1 MKWASSLSLDSD
13 LPHAIHQAAE
23 TLQAQLGGARPDL
36 VLAFLSG
43 YGDESL
49 LHFSKWLA
57 EKLTFHCLI
66 GCTAGGVIGDGNEIE
81 RQSALS
87 LTAAVMPGVEIRGF
101 HLATEAIPSASAEA
115 SVWESCVRAKASAHP
130 HFILLPEPFSFDVPR
145 LLNGLDAQFPESKK
159 IGGLASGA
167 AQRGLN
173 RLYLNQE
180 TYDSGLVGVS
190 LWGNI
195 AVDTLVAQGCRPIG
209 QPMFVTRC
217 QQNVLQALDGK
228 PPSSVLQSLYHQL
241 EPRDQE
247 LFRQSLFLGLV
258 MKEAQREY
266 RQGDFL
272 IRNILGVDESR
283 ESLVVGALLREGQVV
298 QFHLRDAR
306 TSSEDLNAM
315 LIRFKTE
322 HLGEDPPAGA
332 LLFSCL
338 GRGAMLFGEPNHDSQ
353 AFHRF
358 AGQVPLG
365 GFFCNG
371 EIGPVH
377 GQTYLHGY
385 TSSFGVFRALQNE

>member
-1 MKWASSLSLDSD
+1 MKWAASLSLDPD
-13 LPHAIHQAAE
+13 LSLAVHQAAE
-23 TLQAQLGGARPDL
+23 TLQAQLGGAKPDL

-43 YGDESL
+43 YGDETL
-49 LHFSKWLA
+49 LHFSKWLS
-57 EKLTFHCLI
+57 EKLPFRCLI
-66 GCTAGGVIGDGNEIE
+66 GCTAGGVIGDGSEIE

-87 LTAAVMPGVEIRGF
+87 LTAAVLPDVEIRGF
-101 HLATEAIPSASAEA
+101 HLAPEAIPSPNAEA
-115 SVWESCVRAKASAHP
+115 PAWEGCVRTKASNRP
-130 HFILLPEPFSFDVPR
+130 HFILLSEPFSFDTPR
-145 LLNGLDAQFPESKK
+145 LLSGLDAQFPEAKK

-173 RLYLNQE
+173 RLFLNQE

-217 QQNVLQALDGK
+217 QQNLLQELDGK
-228 PPSSVLQSLYHQL
+228 PPSAVLQSLYHQL
-241 EPRDQE
+241 DPRDQE

-283 ESLVVGALLREGQVV
+283 ESLVVGSLLREGQVV
-298 QFHLRDAR
+298 QFHLRDSR

-315 LIRFKTE
+315 LIRFKTD
-322 HLGEDPPAGA
+322 HLGEGTPAGA

-338 GRGAMLFGEPNHDSQ
+338 GRGAMLYGEPNHDSK

-358 AGQVPLG
+358 AGPVPLG

-385 TSSFGVFRALQNE
+385 TSSFGVFRALQND